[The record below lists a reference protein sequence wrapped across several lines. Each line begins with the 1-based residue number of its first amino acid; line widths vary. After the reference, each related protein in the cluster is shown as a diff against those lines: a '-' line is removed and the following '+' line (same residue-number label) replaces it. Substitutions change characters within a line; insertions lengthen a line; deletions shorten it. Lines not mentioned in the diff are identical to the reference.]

1 LHGAMLRSPHA
12 HARILSIDTS
22 RAEAYPGVH
31 AVVTA
36 GDLPAAADV
45 VRTSSVRDAPGEV
58 DTGLKYSCDNT
69 LASDKVLYV
78 GHPIAAVAASDP
90 HTAEQAARL
99 IDVKYEVLPAVM
111 DVLEA
116 MREDAPL
123 LHEDMHTRSLAGTSE
138 VPSNVASYFQS
149 VKGDPE
155 TGFAEADVI
164 VEREYRTAT
173 VHHSYLEPHA
183 TTATWSAD
191 GTLTVYPTTQA
202 AFGVRDHLASLL
214 RCPQSRIRVV
224 PTEVGGAF
232 GGKGASYLDAV
243 AALLARKAGRPVKMV
258 MTRAETFLGT
268 GTAAGTVIRVKL
280 GAKRDGRLTAAHAAL
295 YYEAGA
301 YPSAWLGGV
310 GVVLAAYDIPHGQI
324 DGYDVVVNKSPSRL
338 PTAPRGG
345 RHRSTPSSRPSTSWP
360 KRLAWTPW
368 SSAC

>member
-1 LHGAMLRSPHA
+1 MTVPTGDEYAVIGTRPPRVDAADKATGRARFGPDTDLPRLLHGAMLRSPHA

-36 GDLPAAADV
+36 GDLPAALDII
-45 VRTSSVRDAPGEV
+45 DASGGV

-78 GHPIAAVAASDP
+78 GHPIAAVAAGDP

-99 IDVKYEVLPAVM
+99 IHVEYEVLPAVM

-123 LHEDMHTRSLAGTSE
+123 LHEELHTRSLAGTSE
-138 VPSNVASYFQS
+138 APSNVANYMQS

-155 TGFAEADVI
+155 KGFAEADVVI
-164 VEREYRTAT
+164 EREYRTAT
-173 VHHSYLEPHA
+173 VHHGYLEPHA

-232 GGKGASYLDAV
+232 GGKGSSYLDAV
-243 AALLARKAGRPVKMV
+243 AALLSRKAGRPVKMV

-268 GTAAGTVIRVKL
+268 GPSAGTVIRVKM
-280 GAKRDGRLTAAHAAL
+280 GAKKDGRLTAAHAAL

-301 YPSAWLGGV
+301 YPSGWVGGI
-310 GVVLAAYDIPHGQI
+310 GVVFCA
-324 DGYDVVVNKSPSRL
+324 
-338 PTAPRGG
+338 
-345 RHRSTPSSRPSTSWP
+345 
-360 KRLAWTPW
+360 
-368 SSAC
+368 